1 MTKSRALLLLS
12 IFWASAAGAE
22 LTPSEQVV
30 VRQYVGSAQMTNVAR
45 VRAVVARPDLS
56 AEESAAAMSQ
66 ALSPVPFTDAR
77 ASFVRE
83 LVFGAGSQASRSVLA
98 AAAVRGL
105 LARAD
110 AVFDRNPFTSP
121 QAGTPG
127 FDAPNDLN
135 AELFRIYAFMSEI
148 ANAGSPTMQR
158 HDSAAGIDGATY
170 EACSKTLGEHL
181 KRHAAYLGTGAQ
193 LSTVASRVRAQAML
207 AAFDMGQDSP
217 TRTIDGADRVGLD
230 QARRSLVIERG
241 IFMLDS
247 GKNPAGLTAA
257 MALVRRFRASALD
270 RVEAIY
276 FGDEHPNLKARG
288 LVLGVKNDLDATA
301 RADGF
306 PTDEISASPALAAL
320 SDLAGQ
326 LAFAAA
332 KSALASRGDLR
343 LAVQRDA
350 QAAGNDAKKLLGA
363 PVDSSPE
370 AVAASA
376 VRMLLVDAPRTMDL
390 ALARFL
396 AGRTESLALVSDAIG
411 VLAASAGPDAASQLV
426 LGKPD
431 DNGTLGPLAIVRVQ
445 LNPNGTAASFAMN
458 GQVWTIARDA
468 ATGTVTGVHRD
479 GQPLAFAMLQHA
491 RIPIS
496 GGTGWT
502 GGGLALTPLFG
513 SPLVG
518 VVSSSSGGPR
528 IRMVGQG
535 DFDVA
540 SLQAPGDD
548 VALDADVTTSGPF
561 SVLLRAKSGRDGG
574 GIGVRVVSSPQ
585 AGAPARVSLVNV
597 GADGVEHELAQS
609 TSLQSVSHVHVEVRG
624 TKLRAVCTQSG
635 LPTPAV
641 LEAPVP
647 AHQAHGDIALAVRKG
662 TSLELGGVTVRR
674 L

>member
-1 MTKSRALLLLS
+1 MRPRALLLLS
-12 IFWASAAGAE
+12 VFWASAASAT

-30 VRQYVGSAQMTNVAR
+30 VRQYVGSAQAQNVSR

-66 ALSPVPFTDAR
+66 ALSPAPFTEAR
-77 ASFVRE
+77 AAFVRD
-83 LVFGAGSQASRSVLA
+83 LVFGSGSQASRSVLA
-98 AAAVRGL
+98 AAVVRGL

-110 AVFDRNPFTSP
+110 AVFDRNPT
-121 QAGTPG
+121 

-135 AELFRIYAFMSEI
+135 GELFRIYAFMSEI

-158 HDSAAGIDGATY
+158 HDAGANIDAATY
-170 EACSKTLGEHL
+170 EACSKALGEHV
-181 KRHAAYLGTGAQ
+181 KRHSAYLQPGTQ
-193 LSTVASRVRAQAML
+193 LSPIASRVRAQAML
-207 AAFDMGQDSP
+207 AAFDMGADSP
-217 TRTIDGADRVGLD
+217 TRAIDGADRVGLD
-230 QARRSLVIERG
+230 QARRSLVLERG
-241 IFMLDS
+241 IFVLDS
-247 GKNPAGLTAA
+247 GKNPAALAGA

-288 LVLGVKNDLDATA
+288 LVLGVKNDLDATTHA
-301 RADGF
+301 EGF
-306 PTDEISASPALAAL
+306 PDDEVSASPALGAL
-320 SDLAGQ
+320 SELAGV
-326 LAFAAA
+326 L
-332 KSALASRGDLR
+332 ALAATKNALAGRGDLR

-363 PVDSSPE
+363 PVSGTPIDTSPE

-376 VRMLLVDAPRTMDL
+376 VRMLLVDAPRTIDL
-390 ALARFL
+390 AMARFL
-396 AGRTESLALVSDAIG
+396 AGRPESIALVSDAIG

-431 DNGTLGPLAIVRVQ
+431 ENGSLGPLALVRVR
-445 LNPNGTAASFAMN
+445 LNPNGTASEFAMT
-458 GQVWTIARDA
+458 GQVWAVARDA
-468 ATGTVTGVHRD
+468 TTGTVTGVHRD

-496 GGTGWT
+496 GGTGWN
-502 GGGLALTPLFG
+502 GGGIALTPLFG

-518 VVSSSSGGPR
+518 VVASSSGGPR
-528 IRMVGQG
+528 IRIAGQG

-540 SLQAPGDD
+540 AIQSPGDD
-548 VALDADVTTSGPF
+548 VSLDADVTTSGPF
-561 SVLLRAKSGRDGG
+561 SILLRAKSGRDGG
-574 GIGVRVVSSPQ
+574 GIGVRV
-585 AGAPARVSLVNV
+585 APSKVSLVNV

-609 TSLQSVSHVHVEVRG
+609 NAVQSVSHVHVEVRG
-624 TKLRAVCTQSG
+624 THLRAICTQSG

-647 AHQAHGDIALAVRKG
+647 AHQAHGDIALAPKKG
-662 TSLELGGVTVRR
+662 TNLELAGVTVRR

>member
-1 MTKSRALLLLS
+1 
-12 IFWASAAGAE
+12 
-22 LTPSEQVV
+22 
-30 VRQYVGSAQMTNVAR
+30 
-45 VRAVVARPDLS
+45 
-56 AEESAAAMSQ
+56 MSQ

-110 AVFDRNPFTSP
+110 AVFDRNPT
-121 QAGTPG
+121 

-158 HDSAAGIDGATY
+158 HDSAAGIDSATY
-170 EACSKTLGEHL
+170 EACSKALGEHL
-181 KRHAAYLGTGAQ
+181 KRHVAHLGPGVQ
-193 LSTVASRVRAQAML
+193 LSTLASRVRAQAML

-230 QARRSLVIERG
+230 PTRRSLVIERG

-288 LVLGVKNDLDATA
+288 LVLGVKHDLDATA
-301 RADGF
+301 HADGF

-332 KSALASRGDLR
+332 KNALASRGDLR

-363 PVDSSPE
+363 PMDASPE

-390 ALARFL
+390 AMARFL
-396 AGRTESLALVSDAIG
+396 AGRPESLALVSDAIG

-431 DNGTLGPLAIVRVQ
+431 ENGTLGPLAIVRVQ
-445 LNPNGTAASFAMN
+445 LSPNGTAAAFAMN
-458 GQVWTIARDA
+458 GQVWAIARDA
-468 ATGTVTGVHRD
+468 ATGSVTGVHRD

-491 RIPIS
+491 RIPIT

-518 VVSSSSGGPR
+518 VVSGPR
-528 IRMVGQG
+528 IRIVGQG

-540 SLQAPGDD
+540 SMQAPGDD
-548 VALDADVTTSGPF
+548 VSLDADVSTSGPF

-574 GIGVRVVSSPQ
+574 GIGVRV
-585 AGAPARVSLVNV
+585 APSRVSLVNV

-609 TSLQSVSHVHVEVRG
+609 SALQSVSHVHVEVRG

-635 LPTPAV
+635 ASTPAV

-647 AHQAHGDIALAVRKG
+647 AHQAHGDIAIAVKKG
-662 TSLELGGVTVRR
+662 TSLELAGVTVRR

>member
-1 MTKSRALLLLS
+1 MRAAPRTLLLLS
-12 IFWASAAGAE
+12 MFWASAASAE

-30 VRQYVGSAQMTNVAR
+30 VRQYVGSAQIANVSR

-56 AEESAAAMSQ
+56 AEESATAMSQ

-77 ASFVRE
+77 VGFMRE
-83 LVFGAGSQASRSVLA
+83 LVFGSGSQASRSVLA
-98 AAAVRGL
+98 ASAVRGL

-110 AVFDRNPFTSP
+110 AVFDRNPT
-121 QAGTPG
+121 

-135 AELFRIYAFMSEI
+135 GELFRIYAFIGEI

-158 HDSAAGIDGATY
+158 HDASAGIDGATY
-170 EACSKTLGEHL
+170 EACSKAIGEHL
-181 KRHAAYLGTGAQ
+181 KRHASLGASAQ
-193 LSTVASRVRAQAML
+193 LSQIASRVRAQAML

-230 QARRSLVIERG
+230 QTRRALVLERG

-247 GKNPAGLTAA
+247 GKNPAAMTAA
-257 MALVRRFRASALD
+257 MALVRRFRAGALD

-276 FGDEHPNLKARG
+276 FGDERPNIKARG
-288 LVLGVKNDLDATA
+288 LVLGVKNDLDSPL

-306 PTDEISASPALAAL
+306 PADEVSASPALAAI
-320 SDLAGQ
+320 SDLAEQ

-332 KSALASRGDLR
+332 KNVLASRGDLR

-350 QAAGNDAKKLLGA
+350 QAAGTDTKKLLGT
-363 PVDSSPE
+363 PVDATPE

-390 ALARFL
+390 AFARFL
-396 AGRTESLALVSDAIG
+396 AGRPESLALVSDAIG

-426 LGKPD
+426 LGKPEE
-431 DNGTLGPLAIVRVQ
+431 NGSLGPLPIVRVQ
-445 LNPNGTAASFAMN
+445 LSPNGTAASFTMN
-458 GQVWTIARDA
+458 GQTWAIARDT
-468 ATGTVTGVHRD
+468 ATGSVTGVHRD

-496 GGTGWT
+496 GGTGWS

-518 VVSSSSGGPR
+518 VVGGPR

-540 SLQAPGDD
+540 SIQAPGDD
-548 VALDADVTTSGPF
+548 VSLDADVTTTGFF
-561 SVLLRAKSGRDGG
+561 SVLLRAKNGRDGG
-574 GIGVRVVSSPQ
+574 GIGLRIASS
-585 AGAPARVSLVNV
+585 RMSLVNV

-609 TSLQSVSHVHVEVRG
+609 SALSSVNHVHVEVRG
-624 TKLRAVCTQSG
+624 TKLRAVCTQNG
-635 LPTPAV
+635 QMPV
-641 LEAPVP
+641 ILEAPVP
-647 AHQAHGDIALAVRKG
+647 AHQAHGDVALAVKKG
-662 TSLELGGVTVRR
+662 TTLELAGVTVRR

>member
-1 MTKSRALLLLS
+1 MISALLLLS
-12 IFWASAAGAE
+12 IFWASAASAE

-30 VRQYVGSAQMTNVAR
+30 VRQYVGSAQTANVQR
-45 VRAVVARPDLS
+45 VRSVVARPDLS
-56 AEESAAAMSQ
+56 AEESAGAMSQ

-77 ASFVRE
+77 AAFMRE

-98 AAAVRGL
+98 SSAVRGL

-110 AVFDRNPFTSP
+110 AVFDRNPT
-121 QAGTPG
+121 

-135 AELFRIYAFMSEI
+135 GELFRIYAFISEV

-158 HDSAAGIDGATY
+158 HDAAAGIDGATY
-170 EACSKTLGEHL
+170 ESCSKALGEHL
-181 KRHAAYLGTGAQ
+181 KRHSAHLGGSAQ
-193 LSTVASRVRAQAML
+193 LTQVASRVRAQAML

-230 QARRSLVIERG
+230 ATRRQLVLERG
-241 IFMLDS
+241 IFVLDS
-247 GKNPAGLTAA
+247 GKSPNGLTAA

-276 FGDEHPNLKARG
+276 FGDEHPSLKARG
-288 LVLGVKNDLDATA
+288 LVLGVKNDLDSAS

-306 PTDEISASPALAAL
+306 PADEVTASPALAAL

-326 LAFAAA
+326 LAFAAT
-332 KSALASRGDLR
+332 KNALAGRGDLR

-350 QAAGNDAKKLLGA
+350 TAAGTDAKKLLGA
-363 PVDSSPE
+363 PVDATPE

-396 AGRTESLALVSDAIG
+396 GGRPESLALASDAIG

-431 DNGTLGPLAIVRVQ
+431 ENGTLGPLAIVRVQ
-445 LNPNGTAASFAMN
+445 LSPNGTAAAFALS

-518 VVSSSSGGPR
+518 VVAGPR

-540 SLQAPGDD
+540 SMQAPGDD
-548 VALDADVTTSGPF
+548 VSVDADVVTTGPF
-561 SVLLRAKSGRDGG
+561 SVLLRAKNGRDGG
-574 GIGVRVVSSPQ
+574 GIGLRI
-585 AGAPARVSLVNV
+585 APSRMSIVNV
-597 GADGVEHELAQS
+597 GADGTEHELSQS
-609 TSLQSVSHVHVEVRG
+609 SALASVNHVHVEVRG
-624 TKLRAVCTQSG
+624 TKLRAVCTQNG
-635 LPTPAV
+635 QTPVV

-647 AHQAHGDIALAVRKG
+647 AHQAHGDVALVVKKG

>member
-1 MTKSRALLLLS
+1 MRSGALLLLS
-12 IFWASAAGAE
+12 VFWASAASAE

-30 VRQYVGSAQMTNVAR
+30 VRQYVGSAQTTNVPR

-110 AVFDRNPFTSP
+110 AVFDRNPT
-121 QAGTPG
+121 

-158 HDSAAGIDGATY
+158 HDSAAGIDSATY
-170 EACSKTLGEHL
+170 EACSKALGEHL
-181 KRHAAYLGTGAQ
+181 KRHVAHLGPGVQ
-193 LSTVASRVRAQAML
+193 LSTLASRVRAQAML

-230 QARRSLVIERG
+230 PTRRSLVIERG

-301 RADGF
+301 HADGF

-332 KSALASRGDLR
+332 KNALASRGDLR

-363 PVDSSPE
+363 PMDASPE

-390 ALARFL
+390 AMARFL
-396 AGRTESLALVSDAIG
+396 AGRPESLALVSDAIG

-431 DNGTLGPLAIVRVQ
+431 ENGTLGPLAIVRVQ
-445 LNPNGTAASFAMN
+445 LSPNGTAAAFAMN
-458 GQVWTIARDA
+458 GQVWAIARDA
-468 ATGTVTGVHRD
+468 ATGSVTGVHRD

-491 RIPIS
+491 RIPIT

-518 VVSSSSGGPR
+518 VVSGPR
-528 IRMVGQG
+528 IRIVGQG

-540 SLQAPGDD
+540 SMQAPGDD
-548 VALDADVTTSGPF
+548 VSLDADVSTSGPF

-574 GIGVRVVSSPQ
+574 GIGVRV
-585 AGAPARVSLVNV
+585 APSRVSLVNV

-609 TSLQSVSHVHVEVRG
+609 SALQSVSHVHVEVRG

-635 LPTPAV
+635 ASTPAV

-647 AHQAHGDIALAVRKG
+647 AHQAHGDIAIAVKKG
-662 TSLELGGVTVRR
+662 TSLELAGVTVRR